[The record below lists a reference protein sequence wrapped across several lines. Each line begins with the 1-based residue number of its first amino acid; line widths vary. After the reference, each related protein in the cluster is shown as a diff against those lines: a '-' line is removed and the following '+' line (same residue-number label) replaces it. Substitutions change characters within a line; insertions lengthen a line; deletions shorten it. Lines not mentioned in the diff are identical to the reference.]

1 MLLTLSATCLRSMLK
16 PASKGAKPA
25 LALTDLPNYTREVL
39 GLRGLSLSTD
49 LLVGADR
56 KMLDTLRERGDKA
69 GCACLTLVEPPPLK
83 INAASETAAAAIID
97 RMSRVVQAAQIL
109 GCSSAAFHVEGV
121 TTEKDREVAAGRL
134 KQIVQR
140 GEKLD
145 VNILLGPAPG
155 TPIEPDMLTDVLKRV
170 GGFRVGTFPDFESAS
185 KAKDPMTYLRRL
197 SPYASA
203 VCAATLAFE
212 AGAVQPPAPKA
223 PSKQAAASALAR
235 LAQALAEI
243 DEAEPPAPPKGKKG
257 KAAAAPVPT
266 PIKPPPEPKAEEED
280 ELDEELDG
288 EDLMLSEEG
297 DEGDEEPEPELLPNH
312 VGYDLVAMVAA
323 VASVGYDGA
332 LLVDYRGA
340 GDVTIGVQ
348 TSRKVLQAALDAARN
363 AS

>member
-1 MLLTLSATCLRSMLK
+1 MLK
-16 PASKGAKPA
+16 PATKTGKPA

-69 GCACLTLVEPPPLK
+69 GCACLTLVEPPSIK
-83 INAASETAAAAIID
+83 INATSEAATAAIMD

-121 TTEKDREVAAGRL
+121 ATEKDREIAAARL

-145 VNILLGPAPG
+145 VNILLGPSANAA
-155 TPIEPDMLTDVLKRV
+155 IEPDMLTDVLKRV

-185 KAKDPMTYLRRL
+185 KAKDPLTYLRRL

-203 VCAATLAFE
+203 VCAATMGFE
-212 AGAVQPPAPKA
+212 SGVTIPPPPKA
-223 PSKQAAASALAR
+223 PGKQSASTALAR
-235 LAQALAEI
+235 LAQALAEMG
-243 DEAEPPAPPKGKKG
+243 DAPAAPAKGAKKG
-257 KAAAAPVPT
+257 KAAPAIPT
-266 PIKPPPEPKAEEED
+266 PIKPPPPLAAPKGED
-280 ELDEELDG
+280 DEELDEIDADDLLLGDDG
-288 EDLMLSEEG
+288 EDI
-297 DEGDEEPEPELLPNH
+297 DEEPEAEPIPSH
-312 VGYDLVAMVAA
+312 VGYDVMAMVAA

-332 LLVDYRGA
+332 LLVDYRGG
-340 GDVTIGVQ
+340 GDVTLGVQ
-348 TSRKVLQAALDAARN
+348 TSRKVLQAALDAALN

>member
-1 MLLTLSATCLRSMLK
+1 MLK

-69 GCACLTLVEPPPLK
+69 GCACLTLVEPPSLK
-83 INAASETAAAAIID
+83 INATSETAVAGIID

-121 TTEKDREVAAGRL
+121 TTEKDREIAAGRL

-155 TPIEPDMLTDVLKRV
+155 TAIEPDMLTDVLKRV

-185 KAKDPMTYLRRL
+185 KAKDPLTYLRRL

-203 VCAATLAFE
+203 VCAATVAFE
-212 AGAVQPPAPKA
+212 AGVAPPPQPKA

-235 LAQALAEI
+235 LAQALADI
-243 DEAEPPAPPKGKKG
+243 DENDPPAPAKGKKG
-257 KAAAAPVPT
+257 KAAPAAAVPT
-266 PIKPPPEPKAEEED
+266 PIKPAPEPKLDDEED
-280 ELDEELDG
+280 LEELEGDDLMLGEDG
-288 EDLMLSEEG
+288 EDA
-297 DEGDEEPEPELLPNH
+297 DEEPEPELLPTH
-312 VGYDLVAMVAA
+312 VGYDVIAMVAA

-332 LLVDYRGA
+332 LLVDYRGG
-340 GDVTIGVQ
+340 GDVTLGVQ